1 MSITGIVLAGG
12 LARRMGGIDKGL
24 IPFAGKPMVTHVL
37 DRLKPQ
43 VGEILINANREIE
56 HYTAFG
62 YAVVSDEIEGYAGPL
77 AGLHRGMGAAS
88 QPFVLTVPCDSPFL
102 PTDLAERLMAGL
114 VTNEADIAVAKTG
127 SQAHPVFC
135 LCKKSLK
142 PHLEAFLQN
151 GGRKID
157 TWYGTLNVV
166 EVAFDDKSEAFAN
179 INTIEELQSLE
190 DRQL

>member
-24 IPFAGKPMVTHVL
+24 IQLAGKPMVSHVL
-37 DRLKPQ
+37 ERLKPQ
-43 VGEILINANREIE
+43 VDEILINANREIE
-56 HYTAFG
+56 HYAAYG
-62 YAVVSDEIEGYAGPL
+62 YSIVSDEIEGYAGPL
-77 AGLHRGMGAAS
+77 AGLHRGMSASS
-88 QPFVLTVPCDSPFL
+88 QPFVMTVPCDSPFL

-114 VTNEADIAVAKTG
+114 LDNEAEIAVAKTG
-127 SQAHPVFC
+127 IQAHPVFC
-135 LCKKSLK
+135 LCRKNLK
-142 PHLEAFLQN
+142 PHLEAFLHA

-166 EVAFDDKSEAFAN
+166 EIAFDDKPEAFVN
-179 INTIEELQSLE
+179 INTIEELKSLE